1 MAVTTQVTHD
11 ELIITLTG
19 IDALWALK
27 RKLVV
32 SRSSITSAKVFDRK
46 ATIRLLRLRLW
57 GSYLPGVVCAGT
69 FSVSKKVGLPTG
81 QSRLHVG
88 LPGQTGAGGDDL
100 GQTSINWR
108 RNTPTRSI
116 CRSALGVTVYPL
128 FI

>member
-32 SRSSITSAKVFDRK
+32 NRSTITSAKVLDRK
-46 ATIRLLRLRLW
+46 AAIRLLRLRLW

-69 FSVSKKVGLPTG
+69 FSVSKKAGLPPG
-81 QSRLHVG
+81 SRAFCSMNRAKQVLVI
-88 LPGQTGAGGDDL
+88 A
-100 GQTSINWR
+100 TS
-108 RNTPTRSI
+108 NTRPALVI
-116 CRSALGVTVYPL
+116 VQVAELEAIAAEFSA
-128 FI
+128 

>member
-32 SRSSITSAKVFDRK
+32 NRSSITSAKVFDRK
-46 ATIRLLRLRLW
+46 ATIRLLKLRLW

-69 FSVSKKVGLPTG
+69 FSVSKKVGLPKG
-81 QSRLHVG
+81 SRAFMSVYRAKQVLVV
-88 LPGQTGAGGDDL
+88 T
-100 GQTSINWR
+100 TSGKPAIIGVE
-108 RNTPTRSI
+108 TPKPEAFAAAL
-116 CRSALGVTVYPL
+116 SA
-128 FI
+128 

>member
-32 SRSSITSAKVFDRK
+32 SRSTITSAKVLDRK

-69 FSVSKKVGLPTG
+69 FSVNKKAGLPPG
-81 QSRLHVG
+81 SRAFMSIYRAKEVLVVTTSLERPRLIG
-88 LPGQTGAGGDDL
+88 LQIANPTAVA
-100 GQTSINWR
+100 SILI
-108 RNTPTRSI
+108 S
-116 CRSALGVTVYPL
+116 
-128 FI
+128 

>member
-32 SRSSITSAKVFDRK
+32 SRSIITSAKVFDRK
-46 ATIRLLRLRLW
+46 ATIRLLKLRLW

-69 FSVSKKVGLPTG
+69 FSVSKKVGLPKG
-81 QSRLHVG
+81 SRAFMSVYRAKQVLVVTTSG
-88 LPGQTGAGGDDL
+88 KPALIGVETPQTEAFAA
-100 GQTSINWR
+100 
-108 RNTPTRSI
+108 
-116 CRSALGVTVYPL
+116 ALSV
-128 FI
+128 